1 MPYGF
6 ISHEICDA
14 LRSRERR
21 AKAERRRDIAEH
33 KYQHRFMMSEFS
45 WYAEY
50 HSQGLVW
57 EEGCR
62 DDVR

>member
-21 AKAERRRDIAEH
+21 VKAERHRGIAEH

-50 HSQGLVW
+50 HSQGSVW
-57 EEGCR
+57 EEGTL
-62 DDVR
+62 